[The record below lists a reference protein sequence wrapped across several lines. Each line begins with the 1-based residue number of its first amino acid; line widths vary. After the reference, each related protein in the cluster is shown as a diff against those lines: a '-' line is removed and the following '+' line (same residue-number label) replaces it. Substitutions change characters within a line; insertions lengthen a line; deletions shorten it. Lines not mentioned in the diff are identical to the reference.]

1 MLKEEKAVVSHALL
15 THWHIDHVS
24 GVKDLLEIC
33 PEADVYKNQPSESQ
47 IDIPDDF
54 SFRVEG
60 ATLRSF
66 HCPGHTVDH
75 TAFVLEEED
84 AMFTGDNVLGH
95 GTAVFENLE
104 VYLHSLE
111 QMQKQFS
118 GRAYPGH
125 GDIIG
130 DGIAKIKEYLVH
142 RQERE
147 DQVLHVLKDG
157 VPRTPMEL
165 VEIIYKDVPRNLY
178 EPAAKGVLQILQ
190 KLKSEGKVAYLEA
203 EGRWQIANKSA
214 L

>member
-1 MLKEEKAVVSHALL
+1 MLKKEEAVVSHALL

-24 GVKDLLEIC
+24 GVRDLLEIC

-47 IDIPDDF
+47 LDMPDGS

-66 HCPGHTVDH
+66 HCPGHTADH

-95 GTAVFENLE
+95 GTAVFETLT

-125 GDIIG
+125 GDVIE
-130 DGIAKIKEYLVH
+130 DGVAKIKEYLVH

-147 DQVLHVLKDG
+147 DQVLDVLKDG

-165 VEIIYKDVPRNLY
+165 VEIIYTDVPKNLY